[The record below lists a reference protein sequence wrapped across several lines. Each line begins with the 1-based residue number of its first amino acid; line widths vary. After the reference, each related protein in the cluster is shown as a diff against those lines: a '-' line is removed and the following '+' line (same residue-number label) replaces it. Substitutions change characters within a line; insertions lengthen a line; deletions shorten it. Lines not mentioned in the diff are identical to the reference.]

1 MVQGLNGTNKAAVGC
16 RVFMFWLL
24 CFLIHNNAVT
34 IFRMIGALARNLVVA
49 NALGALSLLV
59 LLLLG
64 GFVLTKPYVHPWWI
78 WACECLPL

>member
-1 MVQGLNGTNKAAVGC
+1 
-16 RVFMFWLL
+16 MFWLL

-64 GFVLTKPYVHPWWI
+64 GFVLTKPYVKPWWI
-78 WACECLPL
+78 WACECLPFLGLIV